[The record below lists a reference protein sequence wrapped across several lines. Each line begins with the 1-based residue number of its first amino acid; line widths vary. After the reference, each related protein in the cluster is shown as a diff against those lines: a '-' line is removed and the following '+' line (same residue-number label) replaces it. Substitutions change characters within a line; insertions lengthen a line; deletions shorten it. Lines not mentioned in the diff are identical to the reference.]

1 MGSETD
7 EVGSLL
13 EESSDILDIN
23 EVSYNIFDS
32 FSQAVIFTLSNVF
45 FFKINDVEY
54 DIPTVSTPSLESIL
68 WDMESEEGSDSA
80 SLHSLQSMTLKFR
93 SMLYHCVLQGLT
105 AQITSAEV
113 SSLYCFKF
121 LPHVIDSYLILEQT
135 FFLTAFTYNGN
146 TFL

>member
-7 EVGSLL
+7 EVASLL
-13 EESSDILDIN
+13 EDSSDILDIN
-23 EVSYNIFDS
+23 EVNKIAMFISN
-32 FSQAVIFTLSNVF
+32 LSHCVF
-45 FFKINDVEY
+45 LLKINDIEY
-54 DIPTVSTPSLESIL
+54 DIPSVTTPSLESVL

-113 SSLYCFKF
+113 SFSSLSETDF
-121 LPHVIDSYLILEQT
+121 IGLILS
-135 FFLTAFTYNGN
+135 AKSWCWFTNSHN
-146 TFL
+146 E